1 MRVVVDTNVLI
12 SAAFRDRLPEDVIM
26 FLVTHPDFEWITT
39 EKILQEYP
47 DVLHRK
53 KFSLAES
60 LIQKWEQMVEEGIH
74 VVPDSIV
81 VAFPRDQKD
90 AKFHSCA
97 LSAEGYITEFSAPG
111 PDGGVD
117 ILAGGGTLG
126 FQEPRLCVQVKSSQS
141 PAHVTILRSLQC
153 TMQNFKANQGLLVSW
168 GGFNKAV
175 EKKARPSFFSV
186 RLWDANDLIEAIFKN
201 YDSLP
206 EGLQSELP
214 LKRIWALVIKE

>member
-141 PAHVTILRSLQC
+141 PAHYGSPSGDSGIKRRLQWNVGGREPRKLSVFFC
-153 TMQNFKANQGLLVSW
+153 
-168 GGFNKAV
+168 GGF
-175 EKKARPSFFSV
+175 F
-186 RLWDANDLIEAIFKN
+186 LW
-201 YDSLP
+201 
-206 EGLQSELP
+206 P
-214 LKRIWALVIKE
+214 LSSRDPRRSGWSD